1 MNSTRDGV
9 CRPLFQYFRRK
20 NIVGD
25 GVLDVPQTRLVMNS
39 SHTRWF
45 RCMLSSS
52 SNWQLSR
59 TSSVDHINRT
69 D

>member
-9 CRPLFQYFRRK
+9 CRPLFHISAGRS
-20 NIVGD
+20 IVGD

-45 RCMLSSS
+45 RCTLSSS

-59 TSSVDHINRT
+59 TSPVDHINRT